1 MNNILLFI
9 EWSRTLTHDGHGSG
23 QPSIHQHSCTE
34 KKEVGEEEIGTQT
47 LKIRLWLEC
56 CKKHKE
62 GRRFVSYELLIPNL
76 V

>member
-9 EWSRTLTHDGHGSG
+9 ELSRTLTHDGHGSG

-34 KKEVGEEEIGTQT
+34 KKEAGEEEIGTQT
-47 LKIRLWLEC
+47 LKIRLWLESS
-56 CKKHKE
+56 KKHKE